1 MRSEPFGIRLDTQ
14 VLAALDGVRGD
25 MARSTFINGT
35 LARAL
40 KVEPAPLRVVQEMSD
55 QISNLQEEI
64 RQLKA
69 KVPA

>member
-40 KVEPAPLRVVQEMSD
+40 KVEPAPLVVQEMSD